1 MLKDM
6 TQRPADS
13 DSRAL
18 PPASA
23 PGAADPQT
31 RLVEAAC
38 RALDADLGERVN
50 LGALAESL
58 GTTPWALS
66 RAFRRRL
73 GITPTA
79 YAEERRARRFRSE
92 LRQGG
97 SVAGA
102 TYGAGYGSSSRV
114 YEGAARRFG
123 MTPASYKKGGQGAA
137 IAFAIAPSPLGRLL
151 VATTAQGICFLAL
164 GDDEARLERELR
176 DEFPAALSIVRDQAR
191 LRPAIGSVVE
201 YLKGELPHPDLPLD
215 VRASAFQRRVW
226 QELLAIP
233 PGETRSYGEVAASLG
248 IPSASRAVGRACATN
263 PVALL
268 IPCHR
273 VTRED
278 GSLSGYRWGMERK
291 ARLLTAEA
299 ERG

>member
-1 MLKDM
+1 MLQTM
-6 TQRPADS
+6 SHPADS
-13 DSRAL
+13 TTTAPAAL
-18 PPASA
+18 PAGDPAL
-23 PGAADPQT
+23 
-31 RLVEAAC
+31 RLVERAC
-38 RALDADLGERVN
+38 RVLDADLGERVN
-50 LGALAESL
+50 LGALAAEL
-58 GTTPWALS
+58 GSTPWALS
-66 RAFRRRL
+66 RAFRRAL

-79 YAEERRARRFRSE
+79 YAEERRAKRFRSE

-114 YEGAARRFG
+114 YEDAARRFG
-123 MTPASYKKGGQGAA
+123 MTPSSYQKGGKGAA
-137 IAFAIAPSPLGRLL
+137 IAFAVAASPLGRLL

-164 GDDEARLERELR
+164 GDDETALEQALR
-176 DEFPAALSIVRDQAR
+176 AEFPAAQSIARDQAR
-191 LRPAIGSVVE
+191 LKPAIQSVVD
-201 YLKGELPHPDLPLD
+201 YLKGAVPHPDLPLD

-233 PGETRSYGEVAASLG
+233 AGETRSYGEVAARLG
-248 IPSASRAVGRACATN
+248 LPSASRAVGRACATN

-291 ARLLTAEA
+291 AKLLTAEA

>member
-1 MLKDM
+1 MLQAM
-6 TQRPADS
+6 TARTLEPR
-13 DSRAL
+13 RA
-18 PPASA
+18 AGA
-23 PGAADPQT
+23 ATAADPLT
-31 RLVEAAC
+31 RLVERAC
-38 RALDADLGERVN
+38 RVLDADLGERVN
-50 LGALAESL
+50 LGALAAEL
-58 GTTPWALS
+58 GTTPWTLS

-79 YAEERRARRFRSE
+79 YAEERRAGRFRRE

-114 YEGAARRFG
+114 YEDAARRFG

-137 IAFAIAPSPLGRLL
+137 IAYAIAPSPLGRLL
-151 VATTAQGICFLAL
+151 VATTARGICFLAL
-164 GDDEARLERELR
+164 GESDAALEAALA
-176 DEFPAALSIVRDQAR
+176 DEFPAAAAIGRDEAR
-191 LRPAIGSVVE
+191 LRPAIQSVVD
-201 YLKGELPHPDLPLD
+201 YLEGALPHPDLPLD

-233 PGETRSYGEVAASLG
+233 PGETRSYGELAAQLG
-248 IPSASRAVGRACATN
+248 IPGASRAVGRACASN

-278 GSLSGYRWGMERK
+278 GAAGGYRWGPERK

-299 ERG
+299 ERA

>member
-1 MLKDM
+1 MLDLM
-6 TQRPADS
+6 TAPADHTAAG
-13 DSRAL
+13 RA
-18 PPASA
+18 A
-23 PGAADPQT
+23 GADPQL
-31 RLVEAAC
+31 RLVERAC

-50 LGALAESL
+50 LGALAAEL
-58 GTTPWALS
+58 GTTPWALT
-66 RAFRRRL
+66 RAFRRAL

-114 YEGAARRFG
+114 YEDAARRFG
-123 MTPASYKKGGQGAA
+123 MTPASYKKGGQGAEIAYA
-137 IAFAIAPSPLGRLL
+137 IAASPLGRLL

-164 GDDEARLERELR
+164 GDADAGLEQALR
-176 DEFPAALSIVRDQAR
+176 AEFPAASRIERDQAR
-191 LRPAIGSVVE
+191 LKPSIQAVVD
-201 YLKGELPHPDLPLD
+201 YLKGAVPHPGLPLD

-299 ERG
+299 ERA

>member
-1 MLKDM
+1 MLDIM
-6 TQRPADS
+6 TA
-13 DSRAL
+13 
-18 PPASA
+18 PPTA
-23 PGAADPQT
+23 PDTAAETAREAARDPLT
-31 RLVEAAC
+31 RLVERAC
-38 RALDADLGERVN
+38 RALEADRGERVN
-50 LGALAESL
+50 LGALAADL
-58 GTTPWALS
+58 GTTPWTLS
-66 RAFRRRL
+66 RAFRRKL
-73 GITPTA
+73 GVTPSA
-79 YAEERRARRFRSE
+79 YAEESRARRFRSE

-114 YEGAARRFG
+114 YEDAARRFG
-123 MTPASYKKGGQGAA
+123 MTPASYKKGGQGAE
-137 IAFAIAPSPLGRLL
+137 IAYAIAPSPLGRLL
-151 VATTAQGICFLAL
+151 VATTARGICFLAL
-164 GDDEARLERELR
+164 GDDEAELERELR
-176 DEFPAALSIVRDQAR
+176 AEYPAAGRIARDEAR
-191 LRPAIGSVVE
+191 LAPSIRAVVD
-201 YLKGELPHPDLPLD
+201 YLDGEVPHPDLPLD

-233 PGETRSYGEVAASLG
+233 PGETRSYGELAAQLG

-278 GSLSGYRWGMERK
+278 GSLSGYRWGTERK